1 MINLSDQMMYRLGN
15 LNEEYRRVSYQM
27 SSGKIL
33 ERGSD
38 DSVIFSKELHINDRI
53 RTYDGLKN
61 QIEKTTAYNNVSDI
75 SISQIK
81 SGLEKVQ
88 TEVLK
93 SLNAGMD
100 MSDKKA
106 LATSLEGIRDNIYTL
121 LNETV
126 DGEYLFSGSDTTIQ
140 PFKKAEGFDQIGHP
154 NYGKVE
160 YQGDAILRQIAVAPN
175 SYRDRGVHGFDI
187 MFYTADS
194 AIKNG
199 QLNFNAT
206 DRVVD
211 GNGLEWKVDLTDPLN
226 PTLQQYD
233 INGNPTAS
241 TLALTDNG
249 DGTYT
254 TETITQN
261 GLLLEAKRNFFDDLH
276 VIISA
281 LNGYDKDGNAITDP
295 FAQNDIVREK
305 MDTIKNAYDA
315 SNIAH
320 AKLGA
325 RNNIFNSA
333 LENVQTQLT
342 HFNILYQETAGADLA
357 KLAME
362 SKALEMTY
370 SALYTTISK
379 MNDLSLI
386 KFIR

>member
-38 DSVIFSKELHINDRI
+38 DSVVYSKELHINDRI
-53 RTYDGLKN
+53 RTYEGLKT

-75 SISQIK
+75 SINQIK
-81 SGLEKVQ
+81 KNLEDTKM
-88 TEVLK
+88 EMLK

-100 MSDKKA
+100 MSDKKSI
-106 LATSLEGIRDNIYTL
+106 ATSLEGLRDNMYML

-140 PFKKAEGFDQIGHP
+140 PFKKADNFDVIGHAD
-154 NYGKVE
+154 YGKITYE
-160 YQGDAILRQIAVAPN
+160 GDGVLRQIAVAPN
-175 SYRDRGVHGFDI
+175 NYRDRGVTGFDI
-187 MFYTADS
+187 MFYTTDS
-194 AIKNG
+194 AITG
-199 QLNFNAT
+199 QSLTFNST

-211 GNGLEWKVDLTDPLN
+211 GNGLEWKVVGTDLV
-226 PTLQQYD
+226 QHD
-233 INGNPTAS
+233 INGDPVAS
-241 TLALTDNG
+241 SAIALTDNG

-254 TETITQN
+254 TANITQS
-261 GLLLEAKRNFFDDLH
+261 GTLLEAKRNFFDDMN
-276 VIISA
+276 VVISA
-281 LNGYDKDGNAITDP
+281 LKGYNTDGSTITD
-295 FAQNDIVREK
+295 ATVQDGIVRGK
-305 MDTIKNAYDA
+305 LDTIDSAYDSA
-315 SNIAH
+315 NVAH

-325 RNNIFNSA
+325 RNNIFNNA
-333 LENVQTQLT
+333 LDNVKTQLT
-342 HFNILYQETAGADLA
+342 HFNILYQDTAGVDLA
-357 KLAME
+357 KVAME

-386 KFIR
+386 KFVQ